1 MSGQRP
7 ENRLARETS
16 PYLLQHA
23 RNPVDWYPWGS
34 EALDRAR
41 SENKPIL
48 VSIGYSACHW
58 CHVMERESFEDEKT
72 ARVMN
77 ENFVCIKVDRE
88 EHPDVDMIY
97 MNAVQIMTGS
107 GGWPLNVFLTPSL
120 KPFYGGTY
128 FPPAERQGMPPF
140 QAVLERVAKT
150 YREQRD
156 RVEAS
161 GDQIAGYI
169 AQMGRVTVST
179 EPLADHLLADALTDL
194 KVRFDDR
201 FGGWGA
207 APKFPHAAGISLLL
221 RLHRRHRD
229 PEALRMAETT
239 LEKMARGGIRDQLG
253 GGFHRYSTD
262 ARWLVPHFE
271 KMLYDNALLVG
282 AYLEGFQVTGKPLFA
297 KVARECLD
305 YVDREMTSPEGG
317 FHSAQDADSEGV
329 EGKFYVWTPEEVKE
343 AAGDEAGRAFCAF
356 YDVQPGGNWEGH
368 SILHVPRGPDEPA
381 RELGI
386 PPAQLETLLEAARPM
401 LLARRGER
409 IRPGLDDKILCGWN
423 ALMISA
429 FARGYQVLEE
439 TRYLERARKA
449 ADFLLRKMRRPD
461 GTLRRTYRGGIARLD
476 GCLDD
481 HAFLAAALIDLYES
495 DFNPAWIREARGLV
509 DRMIARFWD
518 EAEGGLFFTPE
529 GREDL
534 ITRSK
539 TGYDGALP
547 SGNSVA
553 ALTLFRLARLTG
565 EEEYAARAAKIL
577 RAYRDPIASMPAGF
591 SAMLCALDFYM
602 DTVREVAVVGPDDSP
617 GTRSMLRAVRRLFV
631 PNKVVAFRDD
641 AAGSDDERTK
651 EVPLLEGKVAQGGE
665 STAYVCEN
673 FHCKAPTTDSGTLEE
688 MLIGVPQ
695 DPGGAGWSPGERK

>member
-23 RNPVDWYPWGS
+23 RNPVDWYPWGR

-41 SENKPIL
+41 SEDRPIL

-72 ARVMN
+72 ARIMN

-128 FPPAERQGMPPF
+128 FPPAERHGMPPF
-140 QAVLERVAKT
+140 RAVLERVAKT
-150 YREQRD
+150 YREQRG

-169 AQMGRVTVST
+169 AQMGRVTEST

-207 APKFPHAAGISLLL
+207 PPKFPNAAGISLLL

-229 PEALRMAETT
+229 PEALRMAEVT
-239 LEKMARGGIRDQLG
+239 LEKMARGGIFDQLG

-271 KMLYDNALLVG
+271 KMLYDNALLVA
-282 AYLEGFQVTGKPLFA
+282 AYLEGFQVTGKLLFA
-297 KVARECLD
+297 RVARECLD
-305 YVDREMTSPEGG
+305 YVGREMTSPEGG
-317 FHSAQDADSEGV
+317 FYSAQDADSEGV
-329 EGKFYVWTPEEVKE
+329 EGKYYVWTPEEVKE
-343 AAGDEAGRAFCAF
+343 AAGEEAGRAFCAF
-356 YDVQPGGNWEGH
+356 YGVQPGGNWERR
-368 SILHVPRGPDEPA
+368 SILHVPGEPDGAA

-386 PPAQLETLLEAARPM
+386 PAARLETLLDAARSA
-401 LLARRGER
+401 LLARRGAR
-409 IRPGLDDKILCGWN
+409 VRPGLDDKTLCAWN

-429 FARGYQVLEE
+429 FARGHQVLEE
-439 TRYLERARKA
+439 SRYLDRARKA
-449 ADFLLRKMRRPD
+449 ADFLLREMRGPD
-461 GTLRRTYRGGIARLD
+461 GTLRRTYRGGVARLD

-518 EAEGGLFFTPE
+518 EADGGLFFTSD

-539 TGYDGALP
+539 SGYDGALP

-565 EEEYAARAAKIL
+565 EEGYAARAAKIL
-577 RAYRDPIASMPAGF
+577 RAYRDPIAQMPAG
-591 SAMLCALDFYM
+591 SGAMLCALDFYM
-602 DTVREVAVVGPDDSP
+602 DTVREVAVVGPGDSP
-617 GTRSMLRAVRRLFV
+617 GTRSMLRTVRRLFV

-651 EVPLLEGKVAQGGE
+651 EVPLLEGKAAPRGE
-665 STAYVCEN
+665 TTAYVCEN
-673 FHCKAPTTDSGTLEE
+673 FHCKAPTTDAGTLKE
-688 MLIGVPQ
+688 MLIGVPPE
-695 DPGGAGWSPGERK
+695 PGGASWSRDERK

>member
-1 MSGQRP
+1 MSEQRP

-128 FPPAERQGMPPF
+128 FPPEDRHGLPSF
-140 QAVLERVAKT
+140 RAVLERVAKV

-156 RVEAS
+156 RAEAS

-169 AQMGRVTVST
+169 AQMGRVTPST

-194 KVRFDDR
+194 RVRFDDR

-229 PEALRMAETT
+229 LEALRMAEIT
-239 LEKMARGGIRDQLG
+239 LEKMARGGIYDQLG

-271 KMLYDNALLVG
+271 KMLHDNALLVT

-297 KVARECLD
+297 RVARECLD
-305 YVDREMTSPEGG
+305 YVGREMTSPEGG
-317 FHSAQDADSEGV
+317 FYSAQDADSGGV
-329 EGKFYVWTPEEVKE
+329 EGKYYVWTPEEVKD
-343 AAGDEAGRAFCAF
+343 AAGEEAGRAFCAF
-356 YDVQPGGNWEGH
+356 YDVQPGGNWQGQ
-368 SILHVPRGPDEPA
+368 SILNVPHEPDEPA
-381 RELGI
+381 RKLGI
-386 PPAQLETLLEAARPM
+386 PPADLQRLLDAARPG
-401 LLARRGER
+401 LLARRSAR
-409 IRPGLDDKILCGWN
+409 IRPGLDDKILCAWN

-429 FARGYQVLEE
+429 FARGYQILEE

-449 ADFLLRKMRRPD
+449 ADFLLQRMRGPD
-461 GTLRRTYRGGIARLD
+461 GTPRRTCRGGIARLD

-518 EAEGGLFFTPE
+518 DADGGLFFTPE
-529 GREDL
+529 GQEDL

-565 EEEYAARAAKIL
+565 EEGYAARAAKIL
-577 RAYRDPIASMPAGF
+577 RAYRDSIGQMPAGF

-602 DTVREVAVVGPDDSP
+602 DAVREVAVVGPEDSP

-631 PNKVVAFRDD
+631 PNKVLAFRDD
-641 AAGSDDERTK
+641 AAGSAGEGVK
-651 EVPLLEGKVAQGGE
+651 EVPLLEGKVAVGGE
-665 STAYVCEN
+665 ATAYVCEN
-673 FHCKAPTTDSGTLEE
+673 FRCKAPITDSRTLEE
-688 MLIGVPQ
+688 ALSGVAP
-695 DPGGAGWSPGERK
+695 DPGGASWPRNEPK